1 MNHTYEPP
9 SLIPT
14 AGQERTYALVIA
26 GVPLLMILL
35 MAVLPLVAPGGGNAS
50 GATPVDGQ
58 GGYNYAP
65 PPTDPPAPD
74 TPTAYGTDPSTPLG
88 GNDGTDLSPTPL
100 DSESTQSTEGNGTD
114 GTVGTDGTDSPDSST
129 GPGKTVND
137 FFDAINRRDF
147 KTAWALGGKN
157 LDRDYDSFVAGFD
170 TTQHDD
176 VTVESVDGDTVSV
189 DLNAQ
194 QTDGTQKSYTGRYT
208 VVDGVITHASMTS
221 AG

>member
-9 SLIPT
+9 SLIP
-14 AGQERTYALVIA
+14 APGQERTYALVIA
-26 GVPLLMILL
+26 GLPLLLILL
-35 MAVLPLVAPGGGNAS
+35 MAVLPLLVPGGGNAS
-50 GATPVDGQ
+50 GATSADGQ

-65 PPTDPPAPD
+65 PPRDPPAPD
-74 TPTAYGTDPSTPLG
+74 TSTAYGTDPSTPVG
-88 GNDGTDLSPTPL
+88 GGDSTDLSPTPL
-100 DSESTQSTEGNGTD
+100 DGESTPSTD
-114 GTVGTDGTDSPDSST
+114 GTDGTDGTGSADSTT

-157 LDRDYDSFVAGFD
+157 LDMGYESFVAGFD
-170 TTQHDD
+170 TTEHDD
-176 VTVESVDGDTVSV
+176 VVVESVDGDTVSV
-189 DLNAQ
+189 NLNAQ
-194 QTDGTQKSYTGRYT
+194 QTDGTQKSYTGQYT

>member
-26 GVPLLMILL
+26 GVPLLLILL
-35 MAVLPLVAPGGGNAS
+35 MAVLPLLAPDGGNAS
-50 GATPVDGQ
+50 GATAVDGQ
-58 GGYNYAP
+58 GGYTYV

-74 TPTAYGTDPSTPLG
+74 TSSAYGTEPSTPLG
-88 GNDGTDLSPTPL
+88 GDDSTDLSPTPL
-100 DSESTQSTEGNGTD
+100 DSETTQSTDSTD
-114 GTVGTDGTDSPDSST
+114 STSGTDSAT
-129 GPGKTVND
+129 GPRATVND

-147 KTAWALGGKN
+147 RTAWALGGKN
-157 LDRDYDSFVAGFD
+157 LDMNYDSFVAGFD
-170 TTQHDD
+170 TTEHDD
-176 VTVESVDGDTVSV
+176 VTVLSVDGDTVSV
-189 DLNAQ
+189 NLNAEQ
-194 QTDGTQKSYTGRYT
+194 SDGTQKSYTGQYT

>member
-9 SLIPT
+9 SLIP
-14 AGQERTYALVIA
+14 APGEERTYALVIA
-26 GVPLLMILL
+26 GVPLLLILL
-35 MAVLPLVAPGGGNAS
+35 MAVLPLLASGGGNAS
-50 GATPVDGQ
+50 GATSADGQ
-58 GGYNYAP
+58 GGYTYTP
-65 PPTDPPAPD
+65 PPADPPAPD
-74 TPTAYGTDPSTPLG
+74 TSTAYGTEPSTPLG
-88 GNDGTDLSPTPL
+88 GDDSTGLSPTPL
-100 DSESTQSTEGNGTD
+100 DESAPSTD
-114 GTVGTDGTDSPDSST
+114 GTGSPDSTDSSGSADSST

-170 TTQHDD
+170 TTEHDD
-176 VTVESVDGDTVSV
+176 VFIESVDGGTVSV
-189 DLNAQ
+189 NLNAQ
-194 QTDGTQKSYTGRYT
+194 QSDGTQKSFTGQYT